1 MSVENG
7 KVCCNCRHNIR
18 VKDEKDNMTRCYC
31 EIRDYNMSYAQVMEG
46 WCRRWAKEKEREQM
60 KANRTFIDAL
70 TDIAHNI
77 VDALNSPI
85 SEELEQELEKDEEQE
100 VEE

>member
-18 VKDEKDNMTRCYC
+18 VQDEKDKMTHCYC

-46 WCRRWAKEKEREQM
+46 WCRRWVKEKE
-60 KANRTFIDAL
+60 K
-70 TDIAHNI
+70 
-77 VDALNSPI
+77 
-85 SEELEQELEKDEEQE
+85 EE
-100 VEE
+100 